1 MDRERYYVVS
11 ELDLER
17 LRFAAIS
24 YGAHNTVEDLE
35 TLTQAFMACIEQEV
49 QTDWSAALVRKGRA

>member
-1 MDRERYYVVS
+1 MAIDRYYVVS

-17 LRFAAIS
+17 LKLAAIA

-35 TLTQAFMACIEQEV
+35 SLTQAFMACLEQEV